1 MKTKEELTDI
11 YNSLNENQK
20 FGVQFG
26 MFPVKLMGLSK
37 DEVVELMEIRIA
49 IEKNDINKWKYTK
62 EVKIVI
68 KIKNN
73 KIFIDKL

>member
-49 IEKNDINKWKYTK
+49 IEKNDINK
-62 EVKIVI
+62 
-68 KIKNN
+68 
-73 KIFIDKL
+73 